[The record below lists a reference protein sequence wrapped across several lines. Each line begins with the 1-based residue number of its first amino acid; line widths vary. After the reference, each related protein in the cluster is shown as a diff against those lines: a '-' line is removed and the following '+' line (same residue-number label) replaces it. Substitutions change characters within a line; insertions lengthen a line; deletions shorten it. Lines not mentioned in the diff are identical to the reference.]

1 HCPPWMPGCCAQTQ
15 QKQRRAPH
23 APPTISNPIA
33 SRDVNKAAVAPDI
46 EDMVQELEDAY
57 GLLAIEEAWLSASDQ
72 KLGKDGS
79 GKDGTGKDGTGK
91 DGSGKDATGKDG
103 TVKDG
108 TGKDGTGKDGTGKA
122 GTGKDGTGK
131 DGEEVDNRQDE
142 ACTSPVRCSDVDVAN
157 CSPTS
162 GSKQPE
168 EEPGAECLEDPG
180 PCTEGEREADECE
193 AADSGPRLFHISEVL
208 DLCSDSTD
216 EPCLQAE
223 TPAEV
228 PNRSSEKTVRSK
240 AASRRGRAGRAEM
253 LLW

>member
-79 GKDGTGKDGTGK
+79 G
-91 DGSGKDATGKDG
+91 
-103 TVKDG
+103 KDG